1 MRWYSSRG
9 KHLWSLNHTNVC
21 CWVSSLQLIDV
32 LRQALSLR
40 CNTNVYVH
48 TNILWNGKSYKYQ
61 KNANQTWLNRQAL
74 KKHFYFLLSWF
85 FLYLKHFL
93 NCFDLMTCWGV
104 KNSAWVEKQTEIKG
118 FQWWEQSVNFSVK
131 GENKE
136 WEISSKSLKT
146 LDTKSIF
153 EQCNLQFS

>member
-21 CWVSSLQLIDV
+21 CSVSSHQLIDV

-48 TNILWNGKSYKYQ
+48 TNGKLYIDTYQ
-61 KNANQTWLNRQAL
+61 KEIHIKCDYCP
-74 KKHFYFLLSWF
+74 KKKRCFVAFIIF
-85 FLYLKHFL
+85 ITFLYLKHNLEYFIL
-93 NCFDLMTCWGV
+93 LACWGV

-118 FQWWEQSVNFSVK
+118 FQWWEQSANFGVK

-136 WEISSKSLKT
+136 WEI
-146 LDTKSIF
+146 
-153 EQCNLQFS
+153 C